1 MYMPAFLLYIG
12 RKVAVTLKTREGDDG
27 YVSYRAKVEVFI
39 EPAVKMDGRTRGG
52 REQVIRRAM
61 RAEKPL
67 PRHVEE
73 IAVSVLKHILSWL
86 DAYKIE
92 RASACM
98 RVDVDRYADVKVCAD
113 VYYWI
118 QGIAKFTAIFH
129 GHDGSTTGWHRV
141 AKIVVML
148 DGELRDH
155 VDRLTREMLNVV
167 KHAYNIY
174 VEKGSTQRLEPE
186 QRQGGA

>member
-1 MYMPAFLLYIG
+1 MGKI
-12 RKVAVTLKTREGDDG
+12 AVTLKTRERDDG
-27 YVSYRAKVEVFI
+27 YIDYRAKVEVFM

-52 REQVIRRAM
+52 REQVVQVIRRAM

-113 VYYWI
+113 VYYRI
-118 QGIAKFTAIFH
+118 QGIAEFTAVFR
-129 GHDGSTTGWHRV
+129 GPDGFTTGWHRV
-141 AKIVVML
+141 TKIIVML

-155 VDRLTREMLNVV
+155 VDRLTREILNVT

-174 VEKGSTQRLEPE
+174 VEKDPAQRLGSE
-186 QRQGGA
+186 QRQDGA